1 MGMIGRLHG
10 DSVGVWDRRRKRVT
24 VFSKTGEPRTGQP
37 ATVPGELVPAV
48 GWLEDGSLV
57 VTSTITPAEAW
68 STQPGETRRDNRFI
82 VIRPDGTG
90 ETVLVLRG
98 LEVIVTR
105 SGRTYVPESV
115 LFGRNSYLAPS
126 AAGFVAGESD
136 SFELRRRSWDGRLVT
151 IIRKSG
157 PARTVT
163 DAELMMAE
171 ANADT
176 VQQQILRI
184 AGRAARGL
192 SSSADTKPPHRSTHP
207 YFDALMVDATEHVWV
222 RQSSLGAATKSW
234 LVFDPG
240 GIWLGAISLP
250 SNLRVTDIGPDYI
263 LGIYQDDL
271 GVQSVRLYALDRR
284 HGAQRSFQLSMA
296 REPYEASRQNFLAEA
311 ADSRRRLALR
321 SPCSSERLHGF
332 FNPTSLVSVPK
343 HSRGPR
349 AAEFGGRV
357 SAGKFRIVCRGCVCQ
372 HIE

>member
-37 ATVPGELVPAV
+37 ATVTGELVPAI
-48 GWLEDGSLV
+48 GWLEDGSLI

-151 IIRKSG
+151 IIRKPG

-163 DAELMMAE
+163 DAELTIAK
-171 ANADT
+171 ANAERAR
-176 VQQQILRI
+176 QQILRI
-184 AGRAARGL
+184 TGMTARGL
-192 SSSADTKPPHRSTHP
+192 SSTAGTELPHRSTHP
-207 YFDALMVDATEHVWV
+207 YFDALMVDATEHIWV
-222 RQSSLGAATKSW
+222 RQSSRGAATQSW

-250 SNLRVTDIGPDYI
+250 GNLRVTDIGPDYV
-263 LGIYQDDL
+263 LGIYRDDL
-271 GVQSVRLYALDRR
+271 GVESVRLYGLDRR
-284 HGAQRSFQLSMA
+284 RGPNVPSSFRRQGPPMQPTRFAS
-296 REPYEASRQNFLAEA
+296 ASRV
-311 ADSRRRLALR
+311 RR
-321 SPCSSERLHGF
+321 SER
-332 FNPTSLVSVPK
+332 SER
-343 HSRGPR
+343 SRQLFAMGRRFPR
-349 AAEFGGRV
+349 TRRAVESRALSG
-357 SAGKFRIVCRGCVCQ
+357 
-372 HIE
+372 